1 MNPAGNR
8 NSESADETDGT
19 RTVGDTVRGSKQQS
33 KAGFGVAIRKLFRQV
48 AKALAD
54 AALAPKKSDRRGG
67 KGVFSAA
74 ADRTTRPRH
83 LPARRSAL
91 SWLADTLDWFML
103 WHNADPGAD
112 LEPEEDHA
120 ADPSNHLF
128 PHL

>member
-1 MNPAGNR
+1 M
-8 NSESADETDGT
+8 
-19 RTVGDTVRGSKQQS
+19 RGSKQQS
-33 KAGFGVAIRKLFRQV
+33 KAGFGGAIRKLFRQV
-48 AKALAD
+48 AKALAG
-54 AALAPKKSDRRGG
+54 AAPAPKKSGRRGG